1 MARLLR
7 IHYPGAIYHVTGRM
21 LGSWKRERNLLFRDD
36 KDRERFLIRLEQ
48 SVMDFEVRLF
58 AFCLMSNHFHLLVET
73 PRGNLSKFMQ
83 SLNTGYTVYFNR
95 RHQRHGHLLDGRFKS
110 EVVAG
115 DSYLLKLSRYIHLN
129 PVEVASWKKRHIKEK
144 SAHLRSYRWSSY
156 PTYIRKNKSMSF
168 LETGPLQSLIKTY
181 GKGGAKGFL
190 EYVEY
195 GLANSDKELKELLKQ
210 SSKGIGDLDFRL
222 KIEALRNKL
231 TKQHNKPEDVA
242 FRRRVNNLP
251 SKVILSEVAKFYKI
265 SVNELIQ
272 KQRGSY
278 LRPITARMLFRFGGY
293 TQREIADMLG
303 LTTGA
308 AVSIQLRRLKE
319 VESGNRKI
327 KKELAQ
333 LEGLFRD
340 YGNKNSEFN
349 K

>member
-7 IHYPGAIYHVTGRM
+7 IYFPGAIYHVTGRM
-21 LGSWKRERNLLFRDD
+21 LGSWKSERNLLFRDD
-36 KDRERFLIRLEQ
+36 KDRERFLVRLEQ
-48 SVMDFEVRLF
+48 SVIDFEVRLF

-73 PRGNLSKFMQ
+73 PKGNLSKFMQ

-129 PVEVASWKKRHIKEK
+129 PVEVSSWKRRSIKEK

-156 PTYIRKNKSMSF
+156 PYYIRKTKTMGF
-168 LETGPLQSLIKTY
+168 LETGPLKALTKIY
-181 GKGGAKGFL
+181 GRGGAKGFRD
-190 EYVEY
+190 YVEH
-195 GLANSDKELKELLKQ
+195 GLANSDTELKELLKQ

-222 KIEALRNKL
+222 KIETLRNKL

-242 FRRRVNNLP
+242 FRRSVNNL
-251 SKVILSEVAKFYKI
+251 SSEFILSEVAQFYKVP
-265 SVNELIQ
+265 VNELIK

-293 TQREIADMLG
+293 TQREIAKMLG

-308 AVSIQLRRLKE
+308 SDRQFPARTCIGE
-319 VESGNRKI
+319 DESDQYEKFTRFHG
-327 KKELAQ
+327 
-333 LEGLFRD
+333 
-340 YGNKNSEFN
+340 
-349 K
+349 